1 MSLSSSTSSAS
12 VSNSS
17 SNSSFSFFKR
27 LTLSSLVVLFF
38 TNDFTAEK
46 YIGDERAEF
55 DIRAA
60 SSAIREFCGWHVYPS
75 QACELNTTFFDKR
88 VSVVDRMLLIQL
100 PATFVS
106 EIESI
111 TIDGVEYESYA
122 LMPSGILRI
131 FGLPWSRLKLWTPL
145 VVRYTAGLPEGGA
158 DGLRAILADRVAH
171 ALASSDGVQSETAG
185 GISVTYNATWANGAK
200 ATALADDS
208 KEVLSPYRLRGV
220 F

>member
-1 MSLSSSTSSAS
+1 MSTLTTWGYALTD
-12 VSNSS
+12 VDA
-17 SNSSFSFFKR
+17 
-27 LTLSSLVVLFF
+27 LPGIMTLSEF
-38 TNDFTAEK
+38 NDITACK
-46 YIGDERAEF
+46 YLTDGRVEHNIK
-55 DIRAA
+55 AA
-60 SSAIREFCGWHVYPS
+60 ASAIRNYCGWHVYPS
-75 QACELNTTFFDKR
+75 LSCELKTTLYDKAVT
-88 VSVVDRMLLIQL
+88 VSDRMILIQL

-111 TIDGVEYESYA
+111 TIDGVEYDSFV
-122 LMPSGILRI
+122 LMPNGILRV

-145 VVRYTAGLPEGGA
+145 VVRYTAGLPEDGA
-158 DGLRAILADRVAH
+158 DGLMAILADRVAH

-185 GISVTYNATWANGAK
+185 GVSVTYNATWANGAK

>member
-1 MSLSSSTSSAS
+1 MSIMTTWGYSLIDTDA
-12 VSNSS
+12 VPDLMT
-17 SNSSFSFFKR
+17 
-27 LTLSSLVVLFF
+27 LTEF
-38 TNDFTAEK
+38 NDFTAQK

-106 EIESI
+106 AIESI
-111 TIDGVEYESYA
+111 QIGDETIDSTFV
-122 LMPSGILRI
+122 LMPNGVLRV
-131 FGLPWSRLKLWTPL
+131 FGLAWSRLTLWTP
-145 VVRYTAGLPEGGA
+145 VVVNYTAGLPEGTA
-158 DGLRAILADRVAH
+158 EDVMAVLADRVTH
-171 ALASSDGVQSETAG
+171 ALASSEGVQSETAG
-185 GISVTYNATWANGAK
+185 GVSVTYNAAWANGAK
-200 ATALADDS
+200 ATALADDT
-208 KEVLSPYRLRGV
+208 KEVLSHYRLRGV

>member
-1 MSLSSSTSSAS
+1 MSTLTTWGYALTD
-12 VSNSS
+12 VDA
-17 SNSSFSFFKR
+17 
-27 LTLSSLVVLFF
+27 LPGIMTLSEF
-38 TNDFTAEK
+38 NDITAGK
-46 YIGDERAEF
+46 YLTDERVEHS
-55 DIRAA
+55 I
-60 SSAIREFCGWHVYPS
+60 
-75 QACELNTTFFDKR
+75 TTLYDKAVT
-88 VSVVDRMLLIQL
+88 VSDRMILIQL

-111 TIDGVEYESYA
+111 AIDGAEYDSFV
-122 LMPSGILRI
+122 LMPNGILRI

>member
-1 MSLSSSTSSAS
+1 MSTLTTWGYALTD
-12 VSNSS
+12 VDV
-17 SNSSFSFFKR
+17 
-27 LTLSSLVVLFF
+27 LPGIMTLSEF
-38 TNDFTAEK
+38 NDITACK
-46 YIGDERAEF
+46 YLTDGRVEHNIK
-55 DIRAA
+55 AA
-60 SSAIREFCGWHVYPS
+60 AFAIRNYCGWHVYPS
-75 QACELNTTFFDKR
+75 LACELKTTLYDKAVT
-88 VSVVDRMLLIQL
+88 VSDRMILIQL

-111 TIDGVEYESYA
+111 TIDGVEYDSYV
-122 LMPSGILRI
+122 LMPNGILRI

-185 GISVTYNATWANGAK
+185 GVSVTYNAAWANGAK